1 MIGGISV
8 WQLLILLL
16 IVVLVFGTKRLRNIG
31 SDLGG
36 AIKGFRKGM
45 EEEPEESEPEKIAN
59 AENTSSEPT
68 KEKENATASRPS
80 DTDV

>member
-16 IVVLVFGTKRLRNIG
+16 IVILVFGTKRLRNIG
-31 SDLGG
+31 SDLGS
-36 AIKGFRKGM
+36 AVKGFRKGL
-45 EEEPEESEPEKIAN
+45 EEVEEQEPEKIT
-59 AENTSSEPT
+59 AEEKAPAEPESNKEQVRSSGP
-68 KEKENATASRPS
+68 A